1 MALFLAI
8 RPRTLCGRQDFWE
21 EGNPNMPNLHTD
33 PMCPKDTLIKV
44 LATVFLNPADHD
56 RQGRK
61 VFVQDFLG
69 CGCPDEVVEQAKIRF
84 FVRPL
89 GQYLRQR
96 ISTLSPSPASTP
108 LEKEV
113 NRLLRLPKTLR
124 WPRRGAGELIPPFRW
139 RRPMVNTVAKTA
151 KHREGL
157 ARLRSMSKAM
167 IDAVIEVP
175 GRAFFFLV
183 TEEAKKPKKP
193 ALLVQYEMGQL
204 LYQLMG
210 YNRCRLFTIRHSNE
224 PKIIP
229 EIDTALTWQGLY
241 QVFEEARQR
250 YAFTDLVLDLF
261 NPIEE
266 T

>member
-1 MALFLAI
+1 MV
-8 RPRTLCGRQDFWE
+8 
-21 EGNPNMPNLHTD
+21 
-33 PMCPKDTLIKV
+33 KV
-44 LATVFLNPADHD
+44 LATVFLNPADRD

-61 VFVQDFLG
+61 VFVQGFLG

-89 GQYLRQR
+89 GQYLQQR
-96 ISTLSPSPASTP
+96 IATESVSISSTP

-113 NRLLRLPKTLR
+113 NHLVGLPKTLR
-124 WPRRGAGELIPPFRW
+124 WPRRRAGTLIAPLGW

-151 KHREGL
+151 KQGERL
-157 ARLRSMSKAM
+157 ARLCAMSKTM

-175 GRAFFFLV
+175 GRALFFLIPEG
-183 TEEAKKPKKP
+183 TTRPNKPT
-193 ALLVQYEMGQL
+193 LLVQYEMGQL

-210 YNRCRLFTIRHSNE
+210 YNRCRLFTIRHRNE

-241 QVFEEARQR
+241 QVFNEARQR

-261 NPIEE
+261 EHIEE
-266 T
+266 G